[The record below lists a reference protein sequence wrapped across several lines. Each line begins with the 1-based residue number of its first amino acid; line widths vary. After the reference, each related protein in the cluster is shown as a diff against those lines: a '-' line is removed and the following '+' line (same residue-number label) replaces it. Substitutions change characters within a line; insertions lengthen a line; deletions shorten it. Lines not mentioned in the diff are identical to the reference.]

1 MTLAL
6 DRRRVAV
13 AAAGFCSFLDMYS
26 THALL
31 PTLRAEFGVGEA
43 MAAATVSAT
52 TLAVACMAPLA
63 GHLADRLGGK
73 RVMVAGAL
81 LMVIPTALAATSADM
96 GQLILWRFL
105 QGLFLPAVFSVA
117 TAHIGEE
124 WPQSEAVSMIGLH
137 MAGMVAGG
145 FCGRYITALVAAAAG
160 WRAAFPVLALLN
172 LAGALV
178 IALWM
183 PADRSPKPVSTVGQG
198 GGLAIL
204 RRHLGN
210 LPLMATCG
218 IGFGL
223 LFCMT
228 GTFTYM
234 NFHLAAPPYLFGPVA
249 LGTLFAITLFG
260 VPASAAGVFLLRRFS
275 RRVVVAGAVA
285 LTSAGLLITLADEVA
300 VILVGLSLFS
310 FGQLISQPVALGSIA
325 HLARDGR
332 AMAVG
337 LYVSSYYL
345 GGSVGGVLPAWT
357 WSHYGWPGCVALVV
371 AVEISV
377 AALAAAAWRMRG

>member
-1 MTLAL
+1 MIPAL

-63 GHLADRLGGK
+63 GHLADRLGRK

-183 PADRSPKPVSTVGQG
+183 PADRSPKPAPAVGQG
-198 GGLAIL
+198 GGLAVL